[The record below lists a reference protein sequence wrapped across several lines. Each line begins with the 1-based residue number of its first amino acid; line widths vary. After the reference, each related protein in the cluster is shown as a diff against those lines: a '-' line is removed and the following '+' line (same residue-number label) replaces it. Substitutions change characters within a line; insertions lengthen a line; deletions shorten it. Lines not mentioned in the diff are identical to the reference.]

1 MNRPTAL
8 FRTALAVL
16 LAAGFASGAV
26 AKATKPATV
35 ATPAPAAAAEVDGG
49 EPLKAGAFRWL
60 AEPERNGMPM
70 VMMVD
75 LAKQR
80 GYVYRGGALV
90 AITTVSTGKPG
101 HDTPTGVFPIL
112 QKQKL
117 HHSNKYEDDRGRP
130 AAMPFMQRLSWEGVA
145 LHAGRVRE
153 RPASHGCVRL
163 PREFAEQ
170 LYSLTRH
177 GDIVVISADSSLQ
190 SLAKA
195 GLEMQLALMLGASS
209 PIREIAGAVALEPR
223 SQAGEHEDVGTV
235 AAGNAA
241 F

>member
-1 MNRPTAL
+1 MFRPALL
-8 FRTALAVL
+8 FRATLAFALAFGATAVRADPPAGPDA
-16 LAAGFASGAV
+16 LAR
-26 AKATKPATV
+26 
-35 ATPAPAAAAEVDGG
+35 EVDGG
-49 EPLKAGAFRWL
+49 AALKPGGYRWLSDAGAPARGDAL
-60 AEPERNGMPM
+60 V

-80 GYVYRGGALV
+80 GYVYRDGALV

-101 HDTPTGVFPIL
+101 HDTPTGVYPIL
-112 QKQKL
+112 QKKKV
-117 HHSNKYEDDRGRP
+117 HHSNRYEDDRGRP
-130 AAMPFMQRLSWEGVA
+130 AAMPFMQRLTWQGVA

-170 LYSLTRH
+170 LYSVTRH
-177 GDIVVISADSSLQ
+177 GDIVVISEDASLQ
-190 SLAKA
+190 SLART

-209 PIREIAGAVALEPR
+209 PIREIAGAAATAAPAAARE
-223 SQAGEHEDVGTV
+223 AGEMGAMAKGATS
-235 AAGNAA
+235 